1 MLEAGL
7 SLIAGCLPPVY
18 SIFAKNSLQSIIAS
32 IRSAISLHS
41 IPSDRSRGSKKP
53 YENMENSSTV
63 SHEQPLKRQVDNLN
77 HIYSAYEMDDVPPV
91 PAQDREIHVKS
102 DLAQSEQMV

>member
-1 MLEAGL
+1 MLGAGL
-7 SLIAGCLPPVY
+7 SLIASCLPSIY
-18 SIFAKNSLQSIIAS
+18 SIFAKSSLQSIIAS

-53 YENMENSSTV
+53 YENMENTSTV
-63 SHEQPLKRQVDNLN
+63 SHVQPLKRQVDNLS

-91 PAQDREIHVKS
+91 QAQDGEIHVKS
-102 DLAQSEQMV
+102 DLSQSEKMV